1 MKSTILF
8 FLLMAAT
15 VVGIGCNGTGNPVGA
30 GTIPAGISKTEGGI
44 RYTFAVTKDT
54 LSIFDDLSMTLTAFN
69 ETDTSQTILV
79 SDYFY
84 RWLLS
89 DSVGDTIASG
99 PTAISNLIARET
111 IAPKQSRL
119 LYRLG
124 YSMAD
129 LFENPIQTGVYNL
142 TWNLSNGLS
151 FHLGLLC
158 EAQPAGSGIDSPIY
172 PLKVGNEWTFLKTYS
187 VNGKIMGTDTVREEI
202 VGEEDING
210 EEWFLLRSDDYV
222 DQYITARQDGIYKY
236 FPDLDTAV
244 LLYKYPAAAGDSYNS
259 GYELASNN
267 SLIITPLQMTVD
279 STDEV
284 LTVPYGQFKCYKY
297 TQHEDSLGS
306 PSGSTI
312 IPGQT
317 TYLSTVGPIA
327 RGGTGISEVLVS
339 ANLK

>member
-1 MKSTILF
+1 MKRMISF
-8 FLLMAAT
+8 FPLLAAIAF
-15 VVGIGCNGTGNPVGA
+15 GSGCDQTGNPVGVGSNP
-30 GTIPAGISKTEGGI
+30 GTTSQTKDGT
-44 RYTFAVTKDT
+44 RYTFAVSKDT
-54 LSIFDDLSMTLTAFN
+54 LSIFDGLSMTLTAFN
-69 ETDTSQTILV
+69 ETDTSQSILV

-84 RWLLS
+84 RWLLA
-89 DSVGDTIASG
+89 DSMGDTIASG
-99 PTAISNLIARET
+99 PTVISNLIARET
-111 IAPKQSRL
+111 IGPLQSRL
-119 LYRLG
+119 LYRVG

-129 LFENPIQTGVYNL
+129 LFEKPIQTGVYNL

-151 FHLGLLC
+151 FHVGLLC
-158 EAQPAGSGIDSPIY
+158 EAQTAGPGIDSPIY
-172 PLKVGNEWTFLKTYS
+172 PLKVGNEWTFLKTFS

-202 VGEEDING
+202 AGEKDING

-279 STDEV
+279 STDEA

-317 TYLSTVGPIA
+317 IYLSTVGPIA